1 MHKDY
6 IVENLC
12 INQSKPEM
20 DCEGKCY
27 LKKQIVSE
35 VTKNAGRST
44 NLPDETNTNYFT
56 PHFTTSSE
64 GIYLFPIYI
73 DLKTDFFAWDGARYQ
88 LKDGTPGKLEGAI
101 DLSAGLEFKITKNIN
116 LWTQFNNVFNKEYQ
130 RWNQYPVY
138 GFNFVGGVVF
148 SFDQKTK

>member
-1 MHKDY
+1 MCIRDRDY
-6 IVENLC
+6 NVENLC

-73 DLKTDFFAWDGARYQ
+73 DLKTDFFASAFDFNYAQ
-88 LKDGTPGKLEGAI
+88 IIFSPPKLI
-101 DLSAGLEFKITKNIN
+101 
-116 LWTQFNNVFNKEYQ
+116 V
-130 RWNQYPVY
+130 
-138 GFNFVGGVVF
+138 
-148 SFDQKTK
+148 

>member
-1 MHKDY
+1 MKKVITILITIIYLSGIFSPFYALAGYYMHKDY

-73 DLKTDFFAWDGARYQ
+73 DLKTDFFASAFDFNYAQ
-88 LKDGTPGKLEGAI
+88 IIFSPPKLI
-101 DLSAGLEFKITKNIN
+101 
-116 LWTQFNNVFNKEYQ
+116 V
-130 RWNQYPVY
+130 
-138 GFNFVGGVVF
+138 
-148 SFDQKTK
+148 